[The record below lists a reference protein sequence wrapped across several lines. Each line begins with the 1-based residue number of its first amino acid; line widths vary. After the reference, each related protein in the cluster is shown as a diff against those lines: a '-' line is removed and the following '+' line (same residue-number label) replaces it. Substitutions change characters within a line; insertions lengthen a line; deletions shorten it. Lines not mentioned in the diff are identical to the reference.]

1 MSPSMS
7 HASASTREVSFRG
20 ISWIFLPCLTVV
32 RARKRIPVEYA
43 DDPVFAADR
52 AELVV
57 RSPRHGDGANAE
69 LVLLEVEYLR
79 VGALGREKIQF
90 LLYRP
95 NSFEFY
101 DFKF

>member
-32 RARKRIPVEYA
+32 RARERIPVEYA
-43 DDPVFAADR
+43 DDPVFATDSD
-52 AELVV
+52 ELVV

-79 VGALGREKIQF
+79 VLGREKIQF